1 MGKGTRENKSKGKHL
16 SKSKD
21 KKKRK
26 RKVIIKKKVLAKVL
40 AKLLTKH
47 IDSPSSNSESDDE
60 MSSDNS
66 SPPCYDSP
74 SPMSDCLSLG
84 NMSPDSGEVLEG
96 GVGGRISPST
106 ALSSPKSAE
115 QGEGGSE
122 QINLPSCPPSPSSV
136 SKEGEWI
143 VENHAHS
150 PSNVHIIDVEPD
162 RPVNSVEDTDPVLIV
177 TVDDDEV
184 QSLLLSS
191 DEDRDVVDEP
201 RGVVPVAP
209 FPVPSTSA
217 SSSDP
222 TPGTSASIQGSQP
235 DNQSVPSPG
244 LVTTSTVTDSRGVTK
259 LFFDPK
265 LSPFVVRNQMV
276 DLGLHNHV
284 DFDLQI
290 IKESTSRI
298 RPCLPY
304 QNDTCHRLVPTHG
317 SQATNLVFTH
327 VCLLCLYRERLPLP
341 HPMVRCPFAIAYN
354 PNENP

>member
-1 MGKGTRENKSKGKHL
+1 MGKGTKENKSKGKHL
-16 SKSKD
+16 SKSRD
-21 KKKRK
+21 KKKRD
-26 RKVIIKKKVLAKVL
+26 RKVIKKNVLAKVL

-66 SPPCYDSP
+66 PPPCYDSP
-74 SPMSDCLSLG
+74 SPMSDCLSQG
-84 NMSPDSGEVLEG
+84 NLSPDDGEVLEG
-96 GVGGRISPST
+96 GVGGRISPSM

-136 SKEGEWI
+136 NMEGEWI

-191 DEDRDVVDEP
+191 DEDCDVVDEP
-201 RGVVPVAP
+201 RASVPVAP
-209 FPVPSTSA
+209 TPVPGTSA

-222 TPGTSASIQGSQP
+222 IPGTSARIQNSQP
-235 DNQSVPSPG
+235 DKQSVPCPG
-244 LVTTSTVTDSRGVTK
+244 PMTTSTVTDRRGVTK

-265 LSPFVVRNQMV
+265 LSPFVVRNQIV

-290 IKESTSRI
+290 IKDSTSRV
-298 RPCLPY
+298 RPCLPF

-327 VCLLCLYRERLPLP
+327 VCLLCLYREKLPLP

-354 PNENP
+354 PSDNP

>member
-1 MGKGTRENKSKGKHL
+1 MFT
-16 SKSKD
+16 
-21 KKKRK
+21 
-26 RKVIIKKKVLAKVL
+26 
-40 AKLLTKH
+40 
-47 IDSPSSNSESDDE
+47 
-60 MSSDNS
+60 
-66 SPPCYDSP
+66 Y
-74 SPMSDCLSLG
+74 
-84 NMSPDSGEVLEG
+84 
-96 GVGGRISPST
+96 
-106 ALSSPKSAE
+106 
-115 QGEGGSE
+115 
-122 QINLPSCPPSPSSV
+122 
-136 SKEGEWI
+136 
-143 VENHAHS
+143 
-150 PSNVHIIDVEPD
+150 VHIIDVESD

-177 TVDDDEV
+177 TVDNDEV
-184 QSLLLSS
+184 RSLLLSS
-191 DEDRDVVDEP
+191 DEDCDVVDEL
-201 RGVVPVAP
+201 RGSVPVAP
-209 FPVPSTSA
+209 IPVPSTSS

-235 DNQSVPSPG
+235 DNQSGPSPG
-244 LVTTSTVTDSRGVTK
+244 PVTTSTVTDSRGVTK